1 MGKHKQD
8 GEEMH
13 FTEAKTILTPQNGL
27 NIYRGGP
34 NIRCIFS
41 PLRNTSSHV
50 DDFEDVEV
58 KENADSLLA
67 VALRKKRNKTMI
79 IMGTLADPYVPEEEK
94 LELTRK
100 CLFEIKRYDFGV
112 SIRTKSSLI
121 LRDIDIISEINEK
134 TKSVITIPFP
144 TTDSAISGRIDP
156 DMSPI
161 SERIKLLEEFSLRK
175 VPVIVAID
183 PVVPYINDS
192 EEGIRSILNIA
203 AGFGAFAIEYGDLK
217 FTLSP
222 GSREYFYDVIDERF
236 PEVRDR
242 FFDKYKESMNIKT
255 EEIVSNNRKYII
267 QEINEFCEK
276 RDIIADQSMIVDYRR
291 KYENKQSGEQLFF
304 DF

>member
-1 MGKHKQD
+1 MQGGGK
-8 GEEMH
+8 MH

-34 NIRCIFS
+34 NIRCIYS

-67 VALRKKRNKTMI
+67 TALKKKRNKTMI
-79 IMGTLADPYVPEEEK
+79 IMGTLADPYVPEEMK

-112 SIRTKSSLI
+112 SIRTKSASI
-121 LRDIDIISEINEK
+121 KRDIDIISEINEK
-134 TKSVITIPFP
+134 TKAVVTIPFP
-144 TTDSAISGRIDP
+144 TTDNRISGLIDP
-156 DMSPI
+156 DMSAV
-161 SERIKLLEEFSLRK
+161 SERTLLIEELSRRK
-175 VPVIVAID
+175 IPVIVALD
-183 PVVPYINDS
+183 PIIPHINDT
-192 EEGIRSILNIA
+192 EESVLSVLSIA

-222 GSREYFYDVIDERF
+222 GSREYFYKCIDERF
-236 PEVRDR
+236 PEVKP
-242 FFDKYKESMNIKT
+242 KYKDGFNKAMNVKT
-255 EEIVSNNRKYII
+255 EEIASSNRKYLI
-267 QEINEFCEK
+267 QEIEEFCEK
-276 RDIIADQSMIVDYRR
+276 RSLISDQDMIRDYKR